1 VLDSIYIGM
10 SGLLG
15 YSRGLRVIS
24 NNVANLNT
32 PGFKAS
38 HLQFADLFSGNGAS
52 NSQGGVPTKDGT
64 GIGVNTLSTTLSFT
78 QGEFRQTGNSLDLAL
93 NGDGLFVERNDAGEL
108 RYTRAGQFE
117 FNSDGI
123 LVDRSDGSHVLALD
137 DTGKLTEITVA
148 TLKSNTPKATA
159 TVNFQGN
166 LSTDATADFV
176 VDGVNVFDAAGGQH
190 TLKLSFHKEATAGTW
205 TVTVNDGT
213 TVVGSG
219 QVKFVNGVPDPAAS
233 TLQLTYKP
241 DGVAEMPL
249 SFDFQTGVTSFAA
262 GTTSTLAFAK
272 QDGFGAGSL
281 TSATFGDDG
290 KLALTY
296 SNGQTAH
303 GARLAIARFDT
314 TDGLQSV
321 GGNKFASQDIGSMHI
336 GAAGSDGFAKVSSGV
351 LELSNVDLS
360 QEFGDLIVTQRGYQ
374 ASSQIVSTANE
385 MIQQLFDMKSRR

>member
-1 VLDSIYIGM
+1 LDSIYIGM

-52 NSQGGVPTKDGT
+52 NSQGGVPTKDGA
-64 GIGVNTLSTTLSFT
+64 GVGVNTLSTTLSFT
-78 QGEFRQTGNSLDLAL
+78 QGEFRQTGNNLDLAL
-93 NGDGLFVERNDAGEL
+93 NGDGLFVERNDAGEV
-108 RYTRAGQFE
+108 RYTRAGQFQ

-123 LVDRSDGSHVLALD
+123 LVDRTDGAHVLALD
-137 DTGKLTEITVA
+137 DTGKLTEITVGK
-148 TLKSNTPKATA
+148 LKSNTPKPTA
-159 TVNFQGN
+159 TINFEGN
-166 LSTDATADFV
+166 LSVDATSDFV
-176 VDGVNVFDAAGGQH
+176 ADGVKVFDAAGGEH
-190 TLKLSFHKEATAGTW
+190 TLKLTFHKEATPGTW
-205 TVTVNDGT
+205 TVTVNDGA

-219 QVKFVNGVPDPAAS
+219 EIKFVNGVPDPAAS
-233 TLQLTYKP
+233 TLQLAYKP
-241 DGVAEMPL
+241 EGVAELAL

-262 GTTSTLAFAK
+262 GTTSTLAFSK
-272 QDGFGAGSL
+272 QDGFGAGVL
-281 TSATFGDDG
+281 TSARFDENG
-290 KLALTY
+290 KLTLAY
-296 SNGQTAH
+296 SNGQTVT
-303 GARLAIARFDT
+303 GPRLAVARFDT
-314 TDGLQSV
+314 TDGLESV
-321 GGNKFASQDIGSMHI
+321 GGNKFASQDSGSMHI
-336 GAAGSDGFAKVSSGV
+336 GAAGSEGFANVSSGV